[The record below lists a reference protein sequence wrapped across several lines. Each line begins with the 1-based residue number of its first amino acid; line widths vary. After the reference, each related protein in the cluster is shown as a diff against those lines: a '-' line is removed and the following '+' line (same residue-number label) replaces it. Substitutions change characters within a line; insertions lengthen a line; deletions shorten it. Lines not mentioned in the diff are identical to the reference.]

1 MSATCS
7 MMPYRFQ
14 LAMNRKIKH
23 WGAVIGGG
31 FFEVVAEK
39 ILILVRI
46 NDTEIMSIILQ
57 NCVWLQ

>member
-1 MSATCS
+1 